1 MALSRETALAAL
13 AVALAGCIW
22 GALWIPLRHLESTG
36 LIGPWANIGAGAAA
50 TLVMLPLALWRMR
63 RTKASWSL
71 LLMGFLGGTAFNLY
85 NNGVMISDVV
95 HVMLLFYLTPIWST
109 LLARLF
115 LGQPI
120 TATRILTIMLGF
132 AGLAIVLG
140 AEGWLPIPRRLGDW
154 LALCSGIFWALAAVL
169 LRKRD
174 EIPPYDSAFSFFA
187 VGLLTSVLLP
197 LLVMPTVL
205 LEHVPTYAD
214 LVRSLPWLILL
225 GPLLWVP
232 AQLLLMWGTKR
243 LDPGRVGILLM
254 GEALV
259 GAATATILTDEPF
272 GWREIVGGL
281 LILGAG
287 LIDTLMVGSERKLTQ
302 PAST

>member
-1 MALSRETALAAL
+1 MVLSRETALAAL

-71 LLMGFLGGTAFNLY
+71 LLMGFFGGTAFNLY

-187 VGLLTSVLLP
+187 VGLVTSVLLP

-259 GAATATILTDEPF
+259 GAATAAILTDEPF

-287 LIDTLMVGSERKLTQ
+287 LIDTLMAGSENKLIQ
-302 PAST
+302 PASA

>member
-1 MALSRETALAAL
+1 MAPSRETALASL
-13 AVALAGCIW
+13 AVALAGCVW

-36 LIGPWANIGAGAAA
+36 LTGPWANIGAGAAA
-50 TLVMLPLALWRMR
+50 TLVMLPLAVWRLR
-63 RTKASWSL
+63 RIKPSWTL
-71 LLMGFLGGTAFNLY
+71 LLMGLLGGSAFNLY

-120 TATRILTIMLGF
+120 TAARIVTIILGF

-140 AEGWLPIPRRLGDW
+140 AESWLPIPQRLGDW
-154 LALCSGIFWALAAVL
+154 LALCSGMLWALAAVL

-174 EIPPYDSAFSFFA
+174 DIPPYESGFSFFA
-187 VGLLTSVLLP
+187 VGLVTSVLLP
-197 LLVMPTVL
+197 LLVMPAAL
-205 LEHVPTYAD
+205 LDHIPAYAD
-214 LVRSLPWLILL
+214 IIRSLPWLILL

-259 GAATATILTDEPF
+259 GAATAAVLTDEPF
-272 GWREIVGGL
+272 GWREMVGGA
-281 LILGAG
+281 LIIGAG
-287 LIDTLMVGSERKLTQ
+287 LIDTLMPGPEGKVIQ
-302 PAST
+302 PASA